1 VVHGSWQLLTDDPD
15 ERAWFQDLGTVLRHA
30 ATPAGP
36 KNRLRHVARLELGG
50 RVYFCKTF
58 VSTQWKNRVR
68 FRCTAPVAKDDAQR
82 ECAVTEALRANGF
95 AAPRPVARG
104 REGPSS
110 YYVCAELP
118 GRSLTAVFAAGA
130 GTAALA
136 ARAAEHC
143 GRLLAA
149 GFRLPDLGPDHV
161 FVRGEAPAFE
171 FAVLDLHNGGLARPG
186 PAPGR
191 LCRRVLR
198 RFLRSSRGLPVT
210 ASMALRFA
218 VRLLRAAGR
227 GASVRAV
234 LRSLAPFATAARYEV
249 AGKSRAYAERNPA
262 RAARELALLARVWP
276 GRPGETVLDLPC
288 GAGRLL
294 PLLRD
299 RFGHRVVHA
308 DGALAMLCEARC
320 SATSPPPSVLA
331 DALATPFADRCV
343 DGVVMFRFL
352 HHLPAEAAARALAE
366 ACRTA
371 RRFVVVSFFH
381 PCSFHHLA
389 RLARHVGGRS
399 PTRFT
404 RTLGQV
410 RRELERHGF
419 LLHAT
424 AADLPFARDLWLAS
438 FVRR

>member
-1 VVHGSWQLLTDDPD
+1 MHGSWQLLTDDRD
-15 ERAWFQDLGTVLRHA
+15 ERAWFADLDTTLQHA

-36 KNRLRHVARLELGG
+36 KNRLRHVARIEVGG
-50 RVYFCKTF
+50 RTFFCKTF
-58 VSTQWKNRVR
+58 VATQWKNRLR
-68 FRCTAPVAKDDAQR
+68 FLCTAPVAPNDAER
-82 ECAVTEALRANGF
+82 ERRVTEALRAAGQ
-95 AAPRPVARG
+95 AAPRPVACG
-104 REGPSS
+104 RRGPSS

-118 GRSLTAVFAAGA
+118 GRSLAATFAAGA
-130 GTAALA
+130 GSASLA

-143 GRLLAA
+143 GALLAA
-149 GFRLPDLGPDHV
+149 GFRLPDLAPDHV
-161 FVRGEAPAFE
+161 FVSGTAPAWQ
-171 FAVLDLHNGGLARPG
+171 FAVLDLHNGGLGRPG
-186 PAPGR
+186 PAPRR

-198 RFLRSSRGLPVT
+198 RFLRAARLLPVT
-210 ASMALRFA
+210 APVALRFA

-227 GASVRAV
+227 GGSARAV
-234 LRSLAPFATAARYEV
+234 LRTLEPYSTAARYEV
-249 AGKSRAYAERNPA
+249 AGKSLAYAERNPA

-276 GRPGETVLDLPC
+276 GRPGEAVLDLPC

-299 RFGHRVVHA
+299 TLGHRVVHA

-320 SATSPPPSVLA
+320 SASPPAPAVLA
-331 DALATPFADRCV
+331 DALCTPFADRCV

-352 HHLPAEAAARALAE
+352 HHLPAEGAAQALAE
-366 ACRTA
+366 ACRAA

-389 RLARHVGGRS
+389 RAVRQFGGRGA
-399 PTRFT
+399 TRFA

-410 RRELERHGF
+410 RAELERHGF
-419 LLHAT
+419 VLHKT